1 MANYELGQVGLNP
14 RGVYN
19 STTAYKKLDC
29 VSHEGSSYIALAD
42 NTGVPVT
49 NTSVWMYLAVGADSD
64 VAWNYL
70 DLVLG
75 TTPGNY
81 GAGRMRYKK
90 VGNHVFIAGS
100 VNVTPGSDIVLC
112 NIPEGYRPVTGTAT
126 VINPCQGSRLARIA
140 VYSNG
145 DFRLEWVKNL
155 SDGSNLTTGPV
166 WVECSID
173 YWLTGA

>member
-19 STTAYKKLDC
+19 STIAYKKLDC
-29 VSHEGSSYIALAD
+29 VSHEGSSYIALED

-70 DLVLG
+70 DLILS

-100 VNVTPGSDIVLC
+100 VNVTPGSNVILFQL
-112 NIPEGYRPVTGTAT
+112 PQGYRPNAGTAT
-126 VINPCQGSRLARIA
+126 VIRPCSGSRVARVTVAPDGNFYI
-140 VYSNG
+140 
-145 DFRLEWVKNL
+145 EWVKNL
-155 SDGSNLTTGPV
+155 SDGSSYASTSI

-173 YWLTGA
+173 FWTTGA